1 MDQNIDISV
10 IISNFLSKEIILS
23 NNMFDGVLGPIIIMS
38 LRICD
43 VTIGTFRTI
52 LVVQGRRYL
61 AGLAGFFEVLIW
73 VFAIRIV
80 FQHLDNIGNMFGYAV
95 GFSLGNIL
103 GIGLEQKV
111 GLGYLQVTIISKFL
125 TDKIVYALRR
135 AKIGATIIPGEGGT
149 GGVAIIICIVARKM
163 RKDTITIV
171 ESIDKDAFITFQS
184 SLPYRGFIHGA
195 RK

>member
-1 MDQNIDISV
+1 
-10 IISNFLSKEIILS
+10 
-23 NNMFDGVLGPIIIMS
+23 MFDGVYGPIIIMV

-80 FQHLDNIGNMFGYAV
+80 FQHLDNVSHMFGYAI
-95 GFSLGNIL
+95 GFSLGNVL
-103 GIGLEQKV
+103 GITLEQKV

-125 TDKIVYALRR
+125 TDKIVFALRR
-135 AKIGATIIPGEGGT
+135 SKIGATIIPGEGGT
-149 GGVAIIICIVARKM
+149 GGVAIIICVVPRKL
-163 RKDTITIV
+163 RKETISLV
-171 ESIDKDAFITFQS
+171 ESIDNEAFITVQS

>member
-1 MDQNIDISV
+1 
-10 IISNFLSKEIILS
+10 
-23 NNMFDGVLGPIIIMS
+23 MFDGVYGPIIIMA

-80 FQHLDNIGNMFGYAV
+80 FQHLDNVSNMFGYAI
-95 GFSLGNIL
+95 GFSLGNVL
-103 GIGLEQKV
+103 GITLEQKV

-125 TDKIVYALRR
+125 TDKIVFALRR
-135 AKIGATIIPGEGGT
+135 SKIGATIIPGEGGT
-149 GGVAIIICIVARKM
+149 GGVAIIICVVSRKL
-163 RKDTITIV
+163 RNETISLV
-171 ESIDKDAFITFQS
+171 ESIDKEAFITVQS

>member
-1 MDQNIDISV
+1 MLDS
-10 IISNFLSKEIILS
+10 
-23 NNMFDGVLGPIIIMS
+23 VLGPIVIMA

-80 FQHLDNIGNMFGYAV
+80 FQHLDNVGNMFGYAV

-103 GIGLEQKV
+103 GVTLEQQV
-111 GLGYLQVTIISKFL
+111 GLGYLQMTIISKYF
-125 TDKIVYALRR
+125 TDKIVSALRR

-149 GGVAIIICIVARKM
+149 GGVAIIICVVPRKS
-163 RKDTITIV
+163 RKKTISLV
-171 ESIDKDAFITFQS
+171 ETIDKEAFITVQT
-184 SLPYRGFIHGA
+184 SLPYRGFTHGA

>member
-1 MDQNIDISV
+1 
-10 IISNFLSKEIILS
+10 
-23 NNMFDGVLGPIIIMS
+23 MFDGVYGPIIIMV

-80 FQHLDNIGNMFGYAV
+80 FQHLDNVSNMFGYAI
-95 GFSLGNIL
+95 GFSLGNVL
-103 GIGLEQKV
+103 GITLEQKV

-125 TDKIVYALRR
+125 TDKIVFALRR
-135 AKIGATIIPGEGGT
+135 SKIGATIIPGEGGT
-149 GGVAIIICIVARKM
+149 GGVAIIICVVPRKL
-163 RKDTITIV
+163 RKETISLV
-171 ESIDKDAFITFQS
+171 ESIDNEAFITVQS

>member
-1 MDQNIDISV
+1 
-10 IISNFLSKEIILS
+10 
-23 NNMFDGVLGPIIIMS
+23 MFDGVYGPIIIMM

-80 FQHLDNIGNMFGYAV
+80 FQHLDNISNMFGYAV

-103 GIGLEQKV
+103 GITLEQKV
-111 GLGYLQVTIISKFL
+111 GLGFLQVTIISKFL

-149 GGVAIIICIVARKM
+149 GGVAIIICVVQRKL
-163 RKDTITIV
+163 RQETIDII
-171 ESIDKDAFITFQS
+171 ESIDPEAFITVQS